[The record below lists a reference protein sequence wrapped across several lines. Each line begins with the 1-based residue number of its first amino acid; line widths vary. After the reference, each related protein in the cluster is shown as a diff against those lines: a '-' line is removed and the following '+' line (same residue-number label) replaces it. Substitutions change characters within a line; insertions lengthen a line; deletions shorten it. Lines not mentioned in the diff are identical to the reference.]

1 MSSYSVVAA
10 VSEALRSLLWEAYN
24 EDDTL
29 RPIVGSE
36 EAIVLKNPTQTAQDS
51 ASRISLWL
59 HHITENEF
67 MKNQPMER
75 GPSHDTQR
83 FPPLALNFSFLLTP
97 FAASTAAEHLL
108 LGKAM
113 QVFYDN
119 ATILLRDEA
128 SGIAEELR
136 IIFSRL
142 TLEELTRVWDSL
154 REPYR
159 LSLCYQVRVNRI
171 DSLRV
176 PRHARIV
183 ERFTGFEVRGG
194 GGETS

>member
-1 MSSYSVVAA
+1 MSNYSVVAA
-10 VSEALRSLLWEAYN
+10 VSETLRSLLWEAYN

-51 ASRISLWL
+51 ANRISLWL

-119 ATILLRDEA
+119 ATILLRDET
-128 SGIAEELR
+128 SDIAEELR
-136 IIFSRL
+136 IIFSRM

-171 DSLRV
+171 DSQRL

-183 ERFTGFEVRGG
+183 ERFSSLGLKPGQG
-194 GGETS
+194 AS